1 MAKAQLEIVL
11 KDSGQRI
18 PETLPAPVE
27 RDEAAPKPEPTKSPP
42 KDDGDEGEAAKPGF
56 WGRFAAEAGKA
67 FMAGQGLKGSAM
79 AGLSAA
85 AGPAGVALSAL
96 ATAAKEVKESFDAL
110 QGAIQAEVDRIG
122 HFDPKISVAQSQ
134 AEIAAMVRDM
144 ERAQEMSDDLVGFI
158 QSRAEL
164 DARLYEL
171 ESSSLKVQIELYE
184 LLKPLIETVLPFI
197 EFATE
202 SIGWILE
209 FFNDSRNAVTE
220 QVQKIIPGGDI
231 YSLGGIGMFRDA
243 WNNLKGIRNAAE
255 AIVDAMSPEGAILDP
270 YMREF
275 MQLAKRQR
283 SFGPD
288 NIQTP
293 QLGDDMGV

>member
-18 PETLPAPVE
+18 PETLPAPE
-27 RDEAAPKPEPTKSPP
+27 QRDEATPKPEPTKSPP
-42 KDDGDEGEAAKPGF
+42 KDDDDEGGGASAGRAAI
-56 WGRFAAEAGKA
+56 FAAEAGKA
-67 FMAGQGLKGSAM
+67 FMAGAGLKGSAM

-85 AGPAGVALSAL
+85 AGPAGAALMGVAA
-96 ATAAKEVKESFDAL
+96 AAKFVKESFDAL
-110 QGAIQAEVDRIG
+110 QVAIQAEVDRIG

-134 AEIAAMVRDM
+134 AEIAEMARDM

-164 DARLYEL
+164 DARLHEL
-171 ESSSLKVQIELYE
+171 ESSALKMQIELYE
-184 LLKPLIETVLPFI
+184 LLKPLVEMALPFI
-197 EFATE
+197 EFATD

-209 FFNDSRNAVTE
+209 FFNDSRNAVNE

-255 AIVDAMSPEGAILDP
+255 SIADAMSPEGSILDP

-275 MQLAKRQR
+275 MQLARRQR
-283 SFGPD
+283 SFGPG

>member
-18 PETLPAPVE
+18 PKTLPAPEE
-27 RDEAAPKPEPTKSPP
+27 RDEATPKPEPTPP
-42 KDDGDEGEAAKPGF
+42 EKKGGGEHSEADQ
-56 WGRFAAEAGKA
+56 GRIMAFSAGAMRA
-67 FMAGQGLKGSAM
+67 FMGGQGLANSAF
-79 AGLSAA
+79 AGLATA
-85 AGPAGVALSAL
+85 AGPAGTALMGV
-96 ATAAKEVKESFDAL
+96 TAAAKAVKESFDAL

-122 HFDPKISVAQSQ
+122 HFDPSISVAQSQ
-134 AEIAAMVRDM
+134 ADIAEMVRDM

-164 DARLYEL
+164 DARLHEL
-171 ESSSLKVQIELYE
+171 ESSSLKMQIELYE
-184 LLKPLIETVLPFI
+184 LLKPLVEMALPFI
-197 EFATE
+197 EFATD

-209 FFNDSRNAVTE
+209 FFNDGRNAVSE

-231 YSLGGIGMFRDA
+231 YSLGGIGMLRDA
-243 WNNLKGIRNAAE
+243 WNNLKSIRNAAE
-255 AIVDAMSPEGAILDP
+255 TIVDAMAPDGAILDP

-275 MQLAKRQR
+275 MQLARRQR
-283 SFGPD
+283 SFGPG

-293 QLGDDMGV
+293 QLGDDMGA